1 MPVVLLGI
9 ATALAD
15 RVYSPAPLEGEAAAR
30 VAATVPGARNLP
42 FAELSRTDTL
52 APDREALAT
61 LRRELE
67 ACRPLLSVFD
77 GELEI
82 MARLDKAV
90 SDVTALTS
98 DDDRRLVWDA
108 LVLQG
113 YAVQKYFQAGLGT
126 DPAAAPYRV
135 GSGAE
140 ARVSA
145 WVDATGL
152 ADVPAVDPARIPEAE
167 LRLAFDA
174 VQAWRRAMPSMTVVV
189 GDLAGGAELWM
200 DGRRVEGGPGTR
212 LIVPPGRHWIH
223 VQAGEAVLWREARR
237 FEAGSTVTVSA
248 PFGPQE
254 RDALLARLRGDPPG
268 GPLDEATALHLAAFG
283 EPIYVA
289 LPDGRNTQL
298 FRVDRGAIEPV
309 RLVDP
314 ERASGPDQSP
324 WAARVAVGAGWLST
338 GDFFLLHV
346 DDGAPSARATVNAV
360 TPAIGVGGGWRNR
373 WLAVGAGLDA
383 QLTPGEW
390 HRLPAGEGE
399 VRAFVYPHL
408 SVGLPWLQV
417 SGGFQSPWYP
427 AGGVHATI
435 PVRGS
440 LEVVGR
446 AVYGF
451 PTVLDRG
458 EEPAFTPTPAISAWG
473 GVAWRLPR

>member
-1 MPVVLLGI
+1 MLLGI
-9 ATALAD
+9 AIALAD
-15 RVYSPAPLEGEAAAR
+15 RVYSPAPLEGEAAMR
-30 VAATVPGARNLP
+30 VAATVPGARAMP
-42 FAELSRTDTL
+42 FAELSGTDTL
-52 APDREALAT
+52 ARDREAITT

-67 ACRPLLSVFD
+67 ACRPLLAAFD

-82 MARLDKAV
+82 MARLDKAI
-90 SDVTALTS
+90 SDVGALTS

-113 YAVQKYFQAGLGT
+113 YAVQKYFQAGLGA
-126 DPAAAPYRV
+126 DPAAAPYRI

-152 ADVPAVDPARIPEAE
+152 GDVPVVDPTRIPEAE
-167 LRLAFDA
+167 LRIAFDA

-189 GDLAGGAELWM
+189 GELARGAEVWI
-200 DGRRVEGGPGTR
+200 DGKRVEGGPGTR
-212 LIVPPGRHWIH
+212 LIVPPGRHWLH
-223 VQAGEAVLWREARR
+223 VQAGDAVLWREARR

-254 RDALLARLRGDPPG
+254 RDALLARLVGDPPG
-268 GPLDEATALHLAAFG
+268 SPLPEAAARHLAAFG
-283 EPIYVA
+283 EPTYVA
-289 LPDGRNTQL
+289 LPDGKDTRL
-298 FRVDRGAIEPV
+298 VRVDRGAMEPV
-309 RLVDP
+309 RLVNP
-314 ERASGPDQSP
+314 ERAAEADRSP

-338 GDFFLLHV
+338 GDFFLLNV
-346 DDGAPSARATVNAV
+346 EDGAPSARATVNSV
-360 TPAIGVGGGWRNR
+360 TPAFGVGGGWRGR
-373 WLAVGAGLDA
+373 WLAVGAGVDA

-390 HRLPAGEGE
+390 HRLPSGDGQ

-408 SVGLPWLQV
+408 SAGLPWVQV

-435 PVRGS
+435 PVWGS

-451 PTVLDRG
+451 PTVLERG
-458 EEPAFTPTPAISAWG
+458 EDPAFTPTPALSAWG